1 MRVIS
6 IIISQY
12 YIKDGGYMQWLKIG
26 GIMAVFGTITEV
38 ERLHFM
44 GIRIDGKEAG
54 NQLVERYALPV

>member
-1 MRVIS
+1 
-6 IIISQY
+6 
-12 YIKDGGYMQWLKIG
+12 MQWLKIG